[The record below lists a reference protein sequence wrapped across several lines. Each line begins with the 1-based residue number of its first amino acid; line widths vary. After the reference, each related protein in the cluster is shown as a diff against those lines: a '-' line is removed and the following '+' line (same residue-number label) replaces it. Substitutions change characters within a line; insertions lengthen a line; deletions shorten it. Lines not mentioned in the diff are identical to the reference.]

1 MVAESPDITRL
12 ALLEAIYNVG
22 NLQNYKLKVQKSI
35 LHKCFISEYVEDYCS
50 LLNE

>member
-1 MVAESPDITRL
+1 MAESPDITRL
-12 ALLEAIYNVG
+12 ALLEAIYSVG

-35 LHKCFISEYVEDYCS
+35 LHKCFLISEYVEDYCS